1 MLAKSC
7 LDLIRNQ
14 GSFISRIR
22 FRKHTIIAKP
32 IASKFEDKDGTIA
45 VNVYIPI
52 EKLLMTFRAKLDT
65 NLRNVVDDNDDLKVF
80 LECACEGNAI
90 CSTCH
95 IIVDPKFV
103 PIVPPPEE
111 MELDILDLVASFETN
126 SRLGCQ
132 INFTPECD
140 GITFIVPEKV
150 NNLL

>member
-1 MLAKSC
+1 MS
-7 LDLIRNQ
+7 
-14 GSFISRIR
+14 
-22 FRKHTIIAKP
+22 
-32 IASKFEDKDGTIA
+32 SKIGDKDGTIA
-45 VNVYIPI
+45 VNVSVPHERMI
-52 EKLLMTFRAKLDT
+52 MTFRAKLDS
-65 NLRNVVDDNDDLKVF
+65 NLRNVVEDNDDLKAF

-95 IIVDPKFV
+95 VIVDPKFA